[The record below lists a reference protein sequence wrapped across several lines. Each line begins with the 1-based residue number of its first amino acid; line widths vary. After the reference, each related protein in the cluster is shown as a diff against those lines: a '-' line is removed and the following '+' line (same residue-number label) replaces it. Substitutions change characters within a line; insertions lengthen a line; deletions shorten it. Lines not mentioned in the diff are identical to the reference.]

1 MYILSILLIGFSTQ
15 AAYDFL
21 PVHRPY
27 SPSIEKQQ
35 QQHLLR
41 PPYVSPGE
49 PDWENTLFTK
59 KLIADFYRK
68 YEEEIGSLESGRL
81 IRSFP
86 NLYNYP
92 MIDSLTF
99 RRELIEQ
106 NNSMLKVGEYIS
118 LKTTEFHLD
127 QYLRSHPR
135 TQKAYEIKVKY
146 TSANL
151 DMGKKG
157 KFKTNYSISGNYL
170 ELQYLYDENIISYK
184 VEYKK
189 INEGFFQ
196 QAEGILLVD
205 YFLPARLALR
215 ILYFALEKGYS
226 VIFRRAQFDNLT
238 ISLTYNGDRQIPD
251 SIQKEN
257 SILLG
262 AVFFLPP
269 TF

>member
-1 MYILSILLIGFSTQ
+1 MPNTERQ
-15 AAYDFL
+15 
-21 PVHRPY
+21 
-27 SPSIEKQQ
+27 EQQ

-49 PDWENTLFTK
+49 PDWKNSLFTE

-86 NLYNYP
+86 NLYDHHMTDN
-92 MIDSLTF
+92 LTF

-106 NNSMLKVGEYIS
+106 NKSMLKVGEYIS
-118 LKTTEFHLD
+118 LKSAEYHLD
-127 QYLRSHPR
+127 HYLRSHPR

-151 DMGKKG
+151 DVGEKG
-157 KFKTNYSISGNYL
+157 KFKTNYSLSGNYL
-170 ELQYLYDENIISYK
+170 ESQYIYDEKLISYK
-184 VEYKK
+184 IEFKK
-189 INEGFFQ
+189 INEGLFQ
-196 QAEGILLVD
+196 QAEGVLLVD
-205 YFLPARLALR
+205 YPLPARLAMR
-215 ILYFALEKGYS
+215 ILYFALERGYS
-226 VIFRRAQFDNLT
+226 VILRRAQFDNLT
-238 ISLTYNGDRQIPD
+238 ISITYNGDRKIPD
-251 SIQKEN
+251 SLETEN